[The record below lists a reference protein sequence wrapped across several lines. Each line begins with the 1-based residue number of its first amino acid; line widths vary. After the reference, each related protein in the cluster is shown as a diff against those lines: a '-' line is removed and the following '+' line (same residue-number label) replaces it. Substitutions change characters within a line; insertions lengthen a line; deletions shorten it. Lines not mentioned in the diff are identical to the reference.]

1 MEIKKVIFSSLA
13 SVAYDHRYVL
23 GEDIG
28 NNVTIEFSL
37 EDKLNKI
44 DGYIEVSK
52 DEFEKNAKWLDKLVI
67 NRLIETLK

>member
-13 SVAYDHRYVL
+13 SVAYDHIYVL

-37 EDKLNKI
+37 ENKLNKI